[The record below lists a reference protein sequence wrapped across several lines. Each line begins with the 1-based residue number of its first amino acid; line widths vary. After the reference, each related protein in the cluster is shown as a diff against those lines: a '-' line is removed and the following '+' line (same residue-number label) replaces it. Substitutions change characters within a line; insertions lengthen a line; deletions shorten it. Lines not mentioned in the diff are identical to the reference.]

1 VRGLRQW
8 MPLSAMSLMHCRSES
23 TVHFHKIQGQFFSPL
38 YFMKH
43 DNMWTFRGV
52 AVQVHGLLTPALN
65 EGENSDS
72 HTGRFTYRLGG
83 PEN

>member
-1 VRGLRQW
+1 
-8 MPLSAMSLMHCRSES
+8 
-23 TVHFHKIQGQFFSPL
+23 
-38 YFMKH
+38 MKH